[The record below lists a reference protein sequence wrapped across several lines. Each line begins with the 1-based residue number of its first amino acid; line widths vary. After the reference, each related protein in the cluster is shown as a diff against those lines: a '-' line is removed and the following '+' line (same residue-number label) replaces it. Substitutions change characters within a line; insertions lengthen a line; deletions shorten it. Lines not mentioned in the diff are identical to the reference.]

1 MIVFRIAN
9 EKYSSD
15 LSGEG
20 ASLYGG
26 RWNSVGLKVLYT
38 SQYIS
43 LTILESMVHLRTDLI
58 PSSQFLLSIE
68 VPEKDIITISTSKI
82 KEGWANE
89 PGYSQWIGDQFI
101 NGNQGLVL
109 KVPSAIVPEECN
121 FLINPLHR
129 DFKKV
134 KLNSTEPLRLDKRLH
149 LA

>member
-134 KLNSTEPLRLDKRLH
+134 KLNFTEPLRLDKRLH